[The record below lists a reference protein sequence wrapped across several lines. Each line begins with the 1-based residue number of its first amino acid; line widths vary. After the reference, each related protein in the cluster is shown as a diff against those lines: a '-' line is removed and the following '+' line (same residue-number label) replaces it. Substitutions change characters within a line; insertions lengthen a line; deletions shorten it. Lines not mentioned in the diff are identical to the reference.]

1 MPAMSRACIRDGW
14 ESDRK
19 RLKFFATNSG
29 LLPGGQAL
37 EMDEGYPDELE
48 GLKLVKSDTAE
59 SGYKVFMH
67 VCAVWTEVWGHSEQS
82 FTFQNGCH
90 SHHSGEN
97 DVAA

>member
-1 MPAMSRACIRDGW
+1 MCQLHSCA
-14 ESDRK
+14 
-19 RLKFFATNSG
+19 
-29 LLPGGQAL
+29 AL

>member
-1 MPAMSRACIRDGW
+1 MG
-14 ESDRK
+14 EK
-19 RLKFFATNSG
+19 TVEG
-29 LLPGGQAL
+29 LDKIAPQTAL
-37 EMDEGYPDELE
+37 DEGYPDELE

-59 SGYKVFMH
+59 SGYKVFVH
-67 VCAVWTEVWGHSEQS
+67 VCAVWTEVWGHSAQS